1 MAQNKPKTTIVR
13 AADGKLYA
21 VSKTGPP
28 RELTATET
36 KAVED
41 IVPKTEKTLEG
52 IVSETM
58 QAAGGCTQR
67 VHIIIPEVDI

>member
-28 RELTATET
+28 RELTATEK